1 MYPFGSG
8 GPPPPNSSAPYPQ
21 APFGSGMPQP
31 GQAPYPHSSPYPHA
45 SPYPPNPSSMPYPNY
60 NPNPGYP
67 SQTPGYPPASTYP
80 QGGGGYPQGGGGYPQ
95 GGGGYPPQSSTG
107 YPPQSSAGY
116 PPFGAGYPPANTS
129 SPYPGSYPQTPSS
142 TPAVTSYQN
151 PYQPAPA
158 NPYPSQAPT
167 GTGGL
172 YPGMPGAGGAAMGM
186 AQCFGEMKTHV
197 TRINSEIK
205 SKGTPTVRAAPDF
218 NPVADAQALRKA
230 MKGFGTDEDAL
241 INVICRRS
249 NEQRQIIAREYKTNF
264 GKDLIEDIKSET
276 SGNFENLLVALMT
289 PIVDFYAKELHD
301 AMSGVGTDEDVLI
314 EVLGSMSNYEIHTI
328 KFAFEKIYGQ
338 SLENQLISETSGNF
352 KRLLVSLCVGGRDE
366 SGVTD
371 PVAAQN
377 DARELLKAGELRIGT
392 DESTFNMV
400 LCQRNYAQIRLI
412 CDEYQKMTGHTLEK
426 AIRKEFSGDIMEGLL
441 AIIGVVCNKT
451 EYFAS
456 LLKKSMAGIG
466 TNDRQLIRLVVTR
479 CEIDMAD
486 IKTAF
491 ERLYGKSLKSW
502 IKGDTS
508 GHYKHALYALI
519 GEERSS

>member
-1 MYPFGSG
+1 MYPF
-8 GPPPPNSSAPYPQ
+8 
-21 APFGSGMPQP
+21 
-31 GQAPYPHSSPYPHA
+31 
-45 SPYPPNPSSMPYPNY
+45 
-60 NPNPGYP
+60 
-67 SQTPGYPPASTYP
+67 
-80 QGGGGYPQGGGGYPQ
+80 
-95 GGGGYPPQSSTG
+95 
-107 YPPQSSAGY
+107 
-116 PPFGAGYPPANTS
+116 
-129 SPYPGSYPQTPSS
+129 
-142 TPAVTSYQN
+142 
-151 PYQPAPA
+151 
-158 NPYPSQAPT
+158 
-167 GTGGL
+167 
-172 YPGMPGAGGAAMGM
+172 
-186 AQCFGEMKTHV
+186 
-197 TRINSEIK
+197 
-205 SKGTPTVRAAPDF
+205 GTPTVRAAPDF